1 MQQYLLQNANI
12 LLDDKMTERFET
24 YYRFL
29 VSENEKYNLTAIT
42 EHDEVWCKHFA
53 DSMLGSK
60 FVPHGASLV
69 DVGCGAGFPSVPLA
83 IARPDIRPTLVDS
96 LTKRVNFCT
105 ELCGK
110 VGVSANVVHARAEDF
125 AKDNRQRFDVAV
137 ARAVAPLNILLEYLA
152 PLVRVG
158 GSVVAYKTDE
168 SEVVLAKNAAN
179 ILGLTFVSANRF
191 VLPDGS
197 NRCLLEY
204 KKVKNTPLVY
214 PRGQNKPRTCPL

>member
-83 IARPDIRPTLVDS
+83 IDRPDIRPTLVDS

-179 ILGLTFVSANRF
+179 ILGLMFVSANRF

-214 PRGQNKPRTCPL
+214 PRGQNKPRKCPL

>member
-105 ELCGK
+105 ELCRK
-110 VGVSANVVHARAEDF
+110 VGVSANVVHSRAEDF

-214 PRGQNKPRTCPL
+214 PRGQNKPRKCPL

>member
-83 IARPDIRPTLVDS
+83 IARQDIRPTLVDS

-110 VGVSANVVHARAEDF
+110 VGVSANVVHTRAEDF

-214 PRGQNKPRTCPL
+214 PRGQNKPRKCPL

>member
-42 EHDEVWCKHFA
+42 DHYEVWCKHFA

-83 IARPDIRPTLVDS
+83 IARPDIRPALVDS

-158 GSVVAYKTDE
+158 GLVVAYKTDE

-179 ILGLTFVSANRF
+179 ILGLTFVSANSF

-214 PRGQNKPRTCPL
+214 PRGQNKPRKCPL

>member
-12 LLDDKMTERFET
+12 LLDDKMTERLET

-158 GSVVAYKTDE
+158 GLVVAYKTDE
-168 SEVVLAKNAAN
+168 SEVMLAKNAAN

-214 PRGQNKPRTCPL
+214 PRGQNKPRKCPL

>member
-125 AKDNRQRFDVAV
+125 AKDNRQCFDVAV

-214 PRGQNKPRTCPL
+214 PRGQNKPRKCPL

>member
-83 IARPDIRPTLVDS
+83 ITRPDIRPTLVDS

-214 PRGQNKPRTCPL
+214 PRGQNKPRKCPL

>member
-83 IARPDIRPTLVDS
+83 IARTDIRPTLVDS

-105 ELCGK
+105 ELCRK

-214 PRGQNKPRTCPL
+214 PRSQNKPRKCPL

>member
-168 SEVVLAKNAAN
+168 NEVVLAKNAAN

-214 PRGQNKPRTCPL
+214 PRGQNKPRKCPL

>member
-191 VLPDGS
+191 VLSDGS
-197 NRCLLEY
+197 NRCLLLY

-214 PRGQNKPRTCPL
+214 PRGQNKPRKCPL

>member
-110 VGVSANVVHARAEDF
+110 VGVSSNVVHARAEDF

-214 PRGQNKPRTCPL
+214 PRGQNKPRKCPL

>member
-1 MQQYLLQNANI
+1 MQQYLLQNASI

-29 VSENEKYNLTAIT
+29 VSENKKYNLTAIT

-60 FVPHGASLV
+60 FVPHGATLV

-214 PRGQNKPRTCPL
+214 PRGQNKPRKCPL

>member
-110 VGVSANVVHARAEDF
+110 VDVSANVVHARAEDF

-168 SEVVLAKNAAN
+168 SEVVLAKNATN

-214 PRGQNKPRTCPL
+214 PRGQNKPRKCPL

>member
-197 NRCLLEY
+197 NCCLLEY

-214 PRGQNKPRTCPL
+214 PRGQNKPRKCPL

>member
-12 LLDDKMTERFET
+12 LLDDKMTEWFET

-125 AKDNRQRFDVAV
+125 AKDNRQRFDVA

-158 GSVVAYKTDE
+158 GLVVAYKTDE

-179 ILGLTFVSANRF
+179 ILGLTFISANRF

-214 PRGQNKPRTCPL
+214 PRGQNKPRKCPL

>member
-179 ILGLTFVSANRF
+179 ILGLMFVSANRF

-214 PRGQNKPRTCPL
+214 PRGQNKPRKCPL

>member
-137 ARAVAPLNILLEYLA
+137 ARAVASLNILLEYLA

-214 PRGQNKPRTCPL
+214 PRGQNKPRKCPL

>member
-1 MQQYLLQNANI
+1 
-12 LLDDKMTERFET
+12 MTERFET

-214 PRGQNKPRTCPL
+214 PRGQNKPRKCPL

>member
-110 VGVSANVVHARAEDF
+110 VGVSANVIHARAEDF

-214 PRGQNKPRTCPL
+214 PRGQNKPRKCPL

>member
-12 LLDDKMTERFET
+12 LLDDIMTERFET

-214 PRGQNKPRTCPL
+214 PRGQNKPRKCPL

>member
-204 KKVKNTPLVY
+204 KKAKNTPLVY
-214 PRGQNKPRTCPL
+214 PRGQNKPRKCPL

>member
-1 MQQYLLQNANI
+1 MI
-12 LLDDKMTERFET
+12 ERFET

-96 LTKRVNFCT
+96 LTKRANFCT

-214 PRGQNKPRTCPL
+214 PRGQNKPRKCPL

>member
-60 FVPHGASLV
+60 FVPHGATLV

-168 SEVVLAKNAAN
+168 SEVALAKNAAN
-179 ILGLTFVSANRF
+179 ILGLTFVLANRF

-214 PRGQNKPRTCPL
+214 PRGQNKPRKCPL

>member
-125 AKDNRQRFDVAV
+125 AKDNRQHFDVAV

-168 SEVVLAKNAAN
+168 SEVALAKNAAN

-214 PRGQNKPRTCPL
+214 PRGQNKPRKCPL

>member
-83 IARPDIRPTLVDS
+83 IARTDIRPTLVDS

-105 ELCGK
+105 ELCRK

-168 SEVVLAKNAAN
+168 SEVALAKNAAN

-214 PRGQNKPRTCPL
+214 PRGQNKPRKCPL

>member
-42 EHDEVWCKHFA
+42 EHDEVWCKHFV

-152 PLVRVG
+152 PLVRLG

-197 NRCLLEY
+197 NRCLLLY

-214 PRGQNKPRTCPL
+214 PRGQNKPRKCPL

>member
-60 FVPHGASLV
+60 FVPYGASLV

-83 IARPDIRPTLVDS
+83 IARPDIGPTLVDS

-137 ARAVAPLNILLEYLA
+137 ARAVAPLNILLEYLG

-214 PRGQNKPRTCPL
+214 PRGQNKPRKCPL

>member
-110 VGVSANVVHARAEDF
+110 VGVSANVVHARVEDF

-204 KKVKNTPLVY
+204 KKVKNTPVVY
-214 PRGQNKPRTCPL
+214 PRGQNKPRKCPL

>member
-12 LLDDKMTERFET
+12 LLDDKMTERFEA

-191 VLPDGS
+191 VLLDGS

-214 PRGQNKPRTCPL
+214 PRGQNKPRKCPL

>member
-69 DVGCGAGFPSVPLA
+69 DVGCGVGFPSVPLA

-168 SEVVLAKNAAN
+168 SEVALAKNAAN

-214 PRGQNKPRTCPL
+214 PRGQNKPRKCPL

>member
-42 EHDEVWCKHFA
+42 DHDEVWCKHFA

-197 NRCLLEY
+197 NRCLLLY

-214 PRGQNKPRTCPL
+214 PRGQNKPRKCPL

>member
-197 NRCLLEY
+197 NRCLLLY

-214 PRGQNKPRTCPL
+214 PRGQNKPRKCPL

>member
-197 NRCLLEY
+197 NRCLFEY

-214 PRGQNKPRTCPL
+214 PRGQNKPRKCPL

>member
-105 ELCGK
+105 ELCRK

-152 PLVRVG
+152 PLVRVD

-197 NRCLLEY
+197 NRCLLMY

-214 PRGQNKPRTCPL
+214 PRGQNKPRKCPL

>member
-168 SEVVLAKNAAN
+168 SEVVLAKYAAN

-214 PRGQNKPRTCPL
+214 PRGQNKPRKCPL

>member
-158 GSVVAYKTDE
+158 GTVVAYKTDE

-197 NRCLLEY
+197 NRCLLLY

-214 PRGQNKPRTCPL
+214 PRGQNKPRKCPL

>member
-29 VSENEKYNLTAIT
+29 VSENEKYNLTTIT

-53 DSMLGSK
+53 DSMLGGK
-60 FVPHGASLV
+60 FVPQGASLV

-214 PRGQNKPRTCPL
+214 PRGQNKPRKCPL

>member
-1 MQQYLLQNANI
+1 MQQYLFQNANI

-204 KKVKNTPLVY
+204 KKVKNTHRYVLQKGYKIV
-214 PRGQNKPRTCPL
+214 

>member
-168 SEVVLAKNAAN
+168 SEVALAKNAAN

-214 PRGQNKPRTCPL
+214 PRGQNKPRKCPL

>member
-1 MQQYLLQNANI
+1 
-12 LLDDKMTERFET
+12 MTERFET

-137 ARAVAPLNILLEYLA
+137 ARAVAPLNILLEYLV

-214 PRGQNKPRTCPL
+214 PRGQNKPRKCPL